1 MASETPKKLADSRRF
16 GRVELDSFTNA
27 LQLLNSKTHLHTG
40 YLELDSLLGKGAE
53 LGAFYLF
60 YGEDVVVVD
69 LVLHRLMASALGCS
83 EESRVVYLNC
93 GNYREEKTLLDIP
106 NLIRFIKALRLDPAS
121 CLERV
126 TVFCAFS
133 EEQQEQ
139 VVLEVSEAVEHDS
152 SVKLLVI
159 HNAAKLFTTQGRK
172 DEALYLRIPNLQK
185 AMSRLWQTCASKGV
199 AMVASCR
206 VNLTQNG
213 VMPRPEGGRYLSHL
227 ANVIVYFEKAR
238 GLVPTLQAHLVKHSA
253 KPPTRTSLD
262 VGGGKGLG
270 RITVPF
276 KMRIEQELEELAEF
290 RDALKD
296 VGRRS
301 AYDRLVEACLREQGA
316 MANANIPAAL
326 DALLLTAVVD
336 NRNRIDGL
344 SRQLAILETS
354 ICRLQTAI
362 QEIVEKETRVQR

>member
-1 MASETPKKLADSRRF
+1 
-16 GRVELDSFTNA
+16 LDGFTNA
-27 LQLLNSKTHLHTG
+27 LQLLNAKTHLHTG
-40 YLELDSLLGKGAE
+40 YLELDRLLGNGVE
-53 LGAFYLF
+53 LGVFYLF

-69 LVLHRLMASALGCS
+69 LVLHRLMATALGCFG
-83 EESRVVYLNC
+83 EGRIVYLNC
-93 GNYREEKTLLDIP
+93 GNYREEKTILDIP
-106 NLIRFIKALRLDPAS
+106 NLIRYIKALRLDPAS

-152 SVKLLVI
+152 SVKLLVV
-159 HNAAKLFTTQGRK
+159 HDAAKLFTTQGRK
-172 DEALYLRIPNLQK
+172 NEAWYLRIPHLQK

-206 VNLTQNG
+206 VNPVQNG
-213 VMPRPEGGRYLSHL
+213 MMSRPEGGRYLSHL
-227 ANVIVYFEKAR
+227 ANAIVYFENAR
-238 GLVPTLQAHLVKHSA
+238 GLVPTLQAHLIKHSA
-253 KPPTRTSLD
+253 KPPARTSLG
-262 VGGGKGLG
+262 VGGEKGLG

-276 KMRIEQELEELAEF
+276 KMRIEQELEELDEF

-296 VGRRS
+296 VERRR
-301 AYDRLVEACLREQGA
+301 AYDRLVEACLGEQGA

-326 DALLLTAVVD
+326 DALLLTAAVD

-344 SRQLAILETS
+344 SRQLAILEES
-354 ICRLQTAI
+354 ICRLQSAI
-362 QEIVEKETRVQR
+362 QRDS